1 MNLTSF
7 QSEIKWATQ
16 LDSEP
21 EIYADGNALY
31 VDFFSTVDQVAKAA
45 PDVDCIDLYD
55 GDSWVAWVDA
65 SISDDGVDS
74 LQRFRWIVAVD

>member
-1 MNLTSF
+1 MQLSNF
-7 QSEIKWATQ
+7 QTEIKWATQ
-16 LDSEP
+16 LDSDL

-45 PDVDCIDLYD
+45 PDLDCVDLYD

-65 SISDDGVDS
+65 PISDDGIDAP
-74 LQRFRWIVAVD
+74 QRFRWIVAVD